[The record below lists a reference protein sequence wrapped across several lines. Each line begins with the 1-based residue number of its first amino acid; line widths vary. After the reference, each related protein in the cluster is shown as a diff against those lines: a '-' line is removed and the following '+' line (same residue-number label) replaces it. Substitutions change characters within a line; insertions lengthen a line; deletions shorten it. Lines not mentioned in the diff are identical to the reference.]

1 MAVDQ
6 VPILPGAPE
15 VNPMTTTP
23 YRQARR
29 ALPATAVTLLVA
41 LTMTACGTGT
51 DDTPTSDSKGPVV
64 FGHVHGLGINPADDR
79 LYVASH
85 MGVFKQT
92 KTGFERVADRRQ
104 DTMAFTVTG
113 DDTFLASGHPD
124 LRETEKPAH
133 LGLIETT
140 DAAKTWDSLSLE
152 GEADFHALEPAG
164 DRLYGYDSANGVLKV
179 TADHRT
185 WRDIARMG
193 VIDLAVDPDD
203 PGNLLVTDER
213 VRLLRLSPDQK
224 KSSSVAG
231 SPSLAFIDWPQ
242 ADRLVG
248 VAPDGAV
255 HRSRNGGK
263 SWESLNSVG
272 APPEALD
279 ATGDVWHIATE
290 RGLFSSTDEGAT
302 WTPVPG
308 QPRHH

>member
-1 MAVDQ
+1 M
-6 VPILPGAPE
+6 P
-15 VNPMTTTP
+15 TTP
-23 YRQARR
+23 YSRARR
-29 ALPATAVTLLVA
+29 ALPAMAVTVLAV
-41 LTMTACGTGT
+41 LTLTACGTGT
-51 DDTPTSDSKGPVV
+51 DNEPAPRSKGPVA
-64 FGHVHGLGINPADDR
+64 FGHVHGLGVNPADDR

-92 KTGFERVADRRQ
+92 KTGFERVADRWQ

-124 LRETEKPAH
+124 VRETEKPAH

-140 DAAKTWDSLSLE
+140 DAAQTWDSLSLE

-179 TADHRT
+179 TADHRE
-185 WRDIARMG
+185 WRDIARLG

-203 PGNLLVTDER
+203 PGNLLVTDGR
-213 VRLLRLSPDQK
+213 GQLLRLGPVRNKLSP
-224 KSSSVAG
+224 VAG
-231 SPSLAFIDWPQ
+231 APQLAFIDWSQ
-242 ADRLVG
+242 ADLLVG

-255 HRSRNGGK
+255 HRSWNGGA
-263 SWESLNSVG
+263 SWESVNSVG

-290 RGLFSSTDEGAT
+290 RGLFSSADDGAT
-302 WTPVPG
+302 WTPVSG
-308 QPRHH
+308 QPGHH

>member
-1 MAVDQ
+1 VLA
-6 VPILPGAPE
+6 
-15 VNPMTTTP
+15 
-23 YRQARR
+23 
-29 ALPATAVTLLVA
+29 A
-41 LTMTACGTGT
+41 LTLTACGTGAA
-51 DDTPTSDSKGPVV
+51 DEPASSSNGPVV

-92 KTGFERVADRRQ
+92 KDGFERVADRWQ

-124 LRETEKPAH
+124 LRETENPAH

-140 DAAKTWDSLSLE
+140 DAARTWKSLSLE

-164 DRLYGYDSANGVLKV
+164 DRLYGYDSANGALKV
-179 TADHRT
+179 TADHEK
-185 WRDIARMG
+185 WRDIARLS

-213 VRLLRLSPDQK
+213 AQLLRLSPAQK
-224 KSSSVAG
+224 KLSPVAG
-231 SPSLAFIDWPQ
+231 TPALAFIDWPR
-242 ADRLVG
+242 ADLLVG

-255 HRSRNGGK
+255 HRSMDRGA
-263 SWESLNSVG
+263 SWESVTSVG

-279 ATGDVWHIATE
+279 ATGEVWHIATE
-290 RGLFSSTDEGAT
+290 RGLLSSTDNGAT
-302 WTPVPG
+302 WTPVSG
-308 QPRHH
+308 QPGHS

>member
-1 MAVDQ
+1 MAVT
-6 VPILPGAPE
+6 VLA
-15 VNPMTTTP
+15 
-23 YRQARR
+23 
-29 ALPATAVTLLVA
+29 ALA
-41 LTMTACGTGT
+41 LTACGTGT
-51 DDTPTSDSKGPVV
+51 DDKPATSSKGPVA

-92 KTGFERVADRRQ
+92 GDGFERVADRWQ

-124 LRETEKPAH
+124 VRETDKPAH

-140 DAAKTWDSLSLE
+140 DAAKTWNSLSLE

-179 TADHRT
+179 TADHRK
-185 WRDIARMG
+185 WRDIARLG

-203 PGNLLVTDER
+203 PGNLLVTGER
-213 VRLLRLSPDQK
+213 TQLLRLNPEQK
-224 KSSSVAG
+224 KLGPVAG
-231 SPSLAFIDWPQ
+231 APQLAFIDWPES
-242 ADRLVG
+242 DLLVG

-255 HRSRNGGK
+255 HRSRNGGA
-263 SWESLNSVG
+263 SWESVNSVG

-279 ATGDVWHIATE
+279 ATADVWHIATE
-290 RGLFSSTDEGAT
+290 RGLFSSTDDGAT
-302 WTPVPG
+302 WTPMSG
-308 QPRHH
+308 QPGHH